1 MMRTGMM
8 GLSLF
13 AAAVLLAACSPARTV
28 ILTNDTDGAVRA
40 SISRELMGSGD
51 RLLAAATVGPGETGT
66 LGPVSAPLT
75 ERVTLRVDPAIGLGA
90 GIAESERL
98 GWGTTRLR
106 VVIDELSPTG
116 LSLVPTDE

>member
-1 MMRTGMM
+1 MRR
-8 GLSLF
+8 SLHRL
-13 AAAVLLAACSPARTV
+13 ALLALAGTLAACSPGRTV
-28 ILTNDTDGAVRA
+28 ILTNDTTGPVRA

-51 RLLAAATVGPGETGT
+51 RLLAAATVAAGETGT
-66 LGPVSAPLT
+66 IGPVSAPLT
-75 ERVTLRVDPAIGLGA
+75 ERVTLSVDPAIGLGA

-116 LSLVPTDE
+116 LSLVPAED